1 MILRSVYTHIVF
13 YSSFQGRPGRLAPPA
28 APPFWRQKYIAI
40 CNVLCY
46 IEIGQVSAFSVSR
59 CRYLPLE
66 FCREEGVRCEKK
78 KNYTW
83 CAAGR
88 YSAAGCRH
96 DFYVGIWCL
105 GLLQH
110 FYILFFAG
118 DPVPEQLAVAYSYH
132 SLTSRVSGAA
142 PTLEAVTR
150 HAATCLKDFKNGQN
164 AVLTGGAK

>member
-1 MILRSVYTHIVF
+1 ML
-13 YSSFQGRPGRLAPPA
+13 YSSFQGRPGRFARLA
-28 APPFWRQKYIAI
+28 APFLCTRQKYIAI
-40 CNVLCY
+40 WNALCY

-59 CRYLPLE
+59 CKYLPLE
-66 FCREEGVRCEKK
+66 FCRAGGVRCEKK

-96 DFYVGIWCL
+96 GFYVGIWCL

>member
-1 MILRSVYTHIVF
+1 MQVLAAGIL
-13 YSSFQGRPGRLAPPA
+13 PGR
-28 APPFWRQKYIAI
+28 
-40 CNVLCY
+40 
-46 IEIGQVSAFSVSR
+46 G
-59 CRYLPLE
+59 
-66 FCREEGVRCEKK
+66 GVRCEKRK

-83 CAAGR
+83 CAVGR

-118 DPVPEQLAVAYSYH
+118 DPVPEQFAVAYSYH